1 MLKKDFSDDFF
12 MQKALEEAKL
22 AADEDEIPVGA
33 VIVAGNQ
40 VIGKGHNSVELLN
53 DVTAHA
59 EILAL
64 GAASNFMGSKYL
76 ENARIY
82 VTLEP
87 CAMCAAALNAAQV
100 REIIYGTKD
109 PKKGYSLYQP
119 SLIHP
124 KSKVKRGI
132 LEAECSGLIREFLR
146 KKRKNG

>member
-1 MLKKDFSDDFF
+1 MLKKIFSDEFF

-22 AADEDEIPVGA
+22 AATENEIPVGA

-40 VIGKGHNSVELLN
+40 IIGKGHNSVELLN

-64 GAASNFMGSKYL
+64 GAACNYMGAKYL
-76 ENARIY
+76 ENAKIY

-87 CAMCAAALNAAQV
+87 CAMCASALNAAQV

-109 PKKGYSLYQP
+109 PKKGYSLYVP

-124 KSKVKRGI
+124 KSIVKKGI
-132 LEAECSGLIREFLR
+132 IEEECSRLIREFLR
-146 KKRKNG
+146 KKR